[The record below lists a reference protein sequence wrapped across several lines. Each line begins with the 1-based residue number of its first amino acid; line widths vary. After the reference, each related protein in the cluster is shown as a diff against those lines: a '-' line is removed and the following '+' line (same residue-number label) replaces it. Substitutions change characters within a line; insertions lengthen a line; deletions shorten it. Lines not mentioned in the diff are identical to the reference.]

1 MTIASTNFFS
11 SIVNLFKVETDVME
25 PLVDPSLYE
34 IKTLR
39 NNYIG
44 TIAFQDKYMIKLKPA
59 DGSARPVKI
68 LKENITSIQILK
80 SVASS

>member
-1 MTIASTNFFS
+1 MSNVNFFS
-11 SIVNLFKVETDVME
+11 TIVNLFKVETDTME

-44 TIAFQDKYMIKLKPA
+44 TIAFQDDYMIKLMPA
-59 DGSARPVKI
+59 DGSSRPVKI
-68 LKENITSIQILK
+68 LKQNITSIQILK
-80 SVASS
+80 SVARS

>member
-1 MTIASTNFFS
+1 MPLTSTNFLES
-11 SIVNLFKVETDVME
+11 LVNLFKVETEVTQPMA
-25 PLVDPSLYE
+25 DPSLYE
-34 IKTLR
+34 IKTTR

-44 TIAFQDKYMIKLKPA
+44 TIAFQDNYMIKLKPA
-59 DGSARPVKI
+59 DGSVRPVKI